1 MSGRAWPRLPRCRR
15 ALNREGCGGV
25 VFVPRVR
32 VLVSPQ
38 CEIGLLIFGG
48 LLASSRVGRA
58 REACALGG
66 DGGVCVMRAAL

>member
-1 MSGRAWPRLPRCRR
+1 MVVRGHVCPAAGARSVVKGVV
-15 ALNREGCGGV
+15 GV

-32 VLVSPQ
+32 VLISPQ